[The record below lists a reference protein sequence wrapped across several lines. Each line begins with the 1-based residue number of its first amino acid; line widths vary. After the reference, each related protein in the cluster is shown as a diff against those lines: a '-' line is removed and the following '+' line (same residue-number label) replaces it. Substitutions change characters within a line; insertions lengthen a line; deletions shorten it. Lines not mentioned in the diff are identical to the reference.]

1 MAKASRT
8 NGKAKAKH
16 TSKPTK
22 ANTILKLLRR
32 PKGASLSELAM
43 ATGWQNHS
51 VRGFLS
57 GTVRKRMLLN
67 VASETSNNGTRR
79 YRIMSARAKVS

>member
-8 NGKAKAKH
+8 NGKAKAGH
-16 TSKPTK
+16 TGKQTK

-32 PKGASLSELAM
+32 PKGASLSELAT

-57 GTVRKRMLLN
+57 GTVRKRMQLN

-79 YRIMSARAKVS
+79 YRIVAARAKAS

>member
-1 MAKASRT
+1 MTLNNPT

-22 ANTILKLLRR
+22 ANTVLKLLRR
-32 PKGASLSELAM
+32 SKGATLAELAM

-57 GTVRKRMLLN
+57 GTVRKRMQLN
-67 VASETSNNGTRR
+67 VASETSDNGTRR
-79 YRIMSARAKVS
+79 YRIVAARAKAS